1 MKKPSFT
8 FQLNGVH
15 FAFLLLL
22 LAFTIFS
29 FSSANASTFAST
41 NSTALGMAQQA
52 EDSIAASPE
61 IAAETTTKAKGKPFW
76 QTLKETLIALFFLT
90 FFVGASI
97 YMYMELKR
105 VYFVPITLAQVLEER
120 KSRNMTDDST
130 DEQDANTNHFLESV
144 FNDWSII
151 SVAGEEELRAPR
163 KRVHVQ
169 NACRKLEE
177 AKNHLS
183 TDPILIERINE
194 LGEVLNH
201 NAKRRYTGS
210 NKLLIV
216 AGLITAFFILI
227 MGNETFGDYV
237 RNFLNMWFI
246 WGAAIFYFFASYA
259 PQFLIEKR
267 EKRFGNANITSGV
280 IGFFTAMFFSAPA
293 YDTVTHW
300 SDGSKTKETNI
311 NWITLIIMIFAL
323 IIIGTMIF
331 VFGMLNF
338 IRNYVLYA

>member
-8 FQLNGVH
+8 FNLNGMH

-22 LAFTIFS
+22 LAFTAFHV
-29 FSSANASTFAST
+29 SSATASTSALTNSAIQNTALQADDSLAST
-41 NSTALGMAQQA
+41 QEVSATTPPEA
-52 EDSIAASPE
+52 E
-61 IAAETTTKAKGKPFW
+61 GKPFW
-76 QTLKETLIALFFLT
+76 QSLKETLIALFFLT

-97 YMYMELKR
+97 YMYQELRR
-105 VYFVPITLAQVLEER
+105 VYYVPITLAQVLEKR
-120 KSRNMTDDST
+120 KSLNMTDDST
-130 DEQDANTNHFLESV
+130 DEEDANTNHFLESV
-144 FNDWSII
+144 FNDWSVI
-151 SVAGEEELRAPR
+151 SAAGEEELRAPR

-183 TDPILIERINE
+183 TDPVLIERINE

-293 YDTVTHW
+293 YDTITHW